1 VDKRSGEASKVF
13 EEIPALK
20 KFRKLKVAKL

>member
-1 VDKRSGEASKVF
+1 VVAVSARAEKVF